1 MKWYI
6 PILISFILSSCSA
19 QWHLN
24 KAVKKNPAILQKDT
38 VTVVDTIVTPPVA
51 LTDTVVLK
59 DMDTIVVEKERLKV
73 KISRSFDT
81 IRVDAICEADTIIS
95 IVEVPVD
102 RIIYKE
108 RETPM
113 QKLQRLG
120 LYLLAALVLW
130 KVIEAKLLKR

>member
-24 KAVKKNPAILQKDT
+24 KAVKKDPAILQKDT
-38 VTVVDTIVTPPVA
+38 VIAVDTIVTPPVA

-59 DMDTIVVEKERLKV
+59 ETDTIVVEKERLKV
-73 KISRSFDT
+73 KISRRFDT
-81 IRVDAICEADTIIS
+81 IRVDATCESDTIIS

-102 RIIYKE
+102 KIIYKE

-113 QKLQRLG
+113 QKLQKLG

-130 KVIEAKLLKR
+130 KVIEEKLIKR

>member
-6 PILISFILSSCSA
+6 PIIISVILSSCSA

-24 KAVKKNPAILQKDT
+24 KAVKKDPAILQKDT
-38 VTVVDTIVTPPVA
+38 IIAVDTIVTPPVA

-59 DMDTIVVEKERLKV
+59 EMDTIIVEKERLKV
-73 KISRSFDT
+73 KISRRFDT

-102 RIIYKE
+102 KIIYKE

-120 LYLLAALVLW
+120 LYLLLALIAW

>member
-6 PILISFILSSCSA
+6 PIIISVILSSCSA
-19 QWHLN
+19 HWHLS
-24 KAVKKNPAILQKDT
+24 KAVKKDPQILQKDT
-38 VTVVDTIVTPPVA
+38 VIAVDTIVTPPVA
-51 LTDTVVLK
+51 LTDTVVLRET
-59 DMDTIVVEKERLKV
+59 DTIVVEKERLKV
-73 KISRSFDT
+73 KISRRFDT
-81 IRVDAICEADTIIS
+81 IRVDATCESDTIIS

-102 RIIYKE
+102 RIIYQE

-113 QKLQRLG
+113 QKLQKLG

>member
-6 PILISFILSSCSA
+6 PIIISVILSSCSA

-24 KAVKKNPAILQKDT
+24 KAVKKNPQILQKDT
-38 VTVVDTIVTPPVA
+38 VIAVDTIVTPPVA
-51 LTDTVVLK
+51 LTDTVVLRET
-59 DMDTIVVEKERLKV
+59 DTIVVEKERLKV
-73 KISRSFDT
+73 KISRRFDT

-102 RIIYKE
+102 RIIYQE

-113 QKLQRLG
+113 QKLQKLG

>member
-24 KAVKKNPAILQKDT
+24 KAVKKNPLILQKDT
-38 VTVVDTIVTPPVA
+38 VTVVDTIVTLPVA

-102 RIIYKE
+102 RIIYQE

-113 QKLQRLG
+113 QKLQKLG
-120 LYLLAALVLW
+120 LYVLLALVLW